1 MYVDN
6 EVGAAGS
13 TGRGEECIYINGAHT
28 VVENMR
34 RGMSPTD
41 AAMDAVKRVAARY
54 GNNKEELAS
63 IGINFYAVNKKGEYG
78 AAALWNG
85 SLDEATKVLTPS
97 KFAVHDGKEAKLVDC
112 AYLYER
118 TR

>member
-1 MYVDN
+1 
-6 EVGAAGS
+6 
-13 TGRGEECIYINGAHT
+13 
-28 VVENMR
+28 
-34 RGMSPTD
+34 MSPTE

-54 GNNKEELAS
+54 GNNKEELDS

-85 SLDEATKVLTPS
+85 SLDEATKKWTPS
-97 KFAVHDGKEAKLVDC
+97 KFAVHDGREVKLVEC

-118 TR
+118 SR

>member
-1 MYVDN
+1 
-6 EVGAAGS
+6 
-13 TGRGEECIYINGAHT
+13 
-28 VVENMR
+28 
-34 RGMSPTD
+34 MSPTD

-78 AAALWNG
+78 AAGLWNG

-97 KFAVHDGKEAKLVDC
+97 KFAVHDGKEVKLVEC